1 MIYIIKLN
9 FIETDKRSINSMLWM
24 FKHLGFIWVK
34 LFFFCFWYSFYS
46 TSCVLCI
53 SLKNVNHKVSQ
64 VSVVV
69 KLIEN
74 LMNRTRLYPVI
85 LLKRLIKQLDKSI
98 LILPLARLMLQIF
111 SAVGE
116 SVKFPSNNQIKLLG
130 EGREI
135 YNDLWILEFQF
146 HLLL

>member
-1 MIYIIKLN
+1 M
-9 FIETDKRSINSMLWM
+9 
-24 FKHLGFIWVK
+24 
-34 LFFFCFWYSFYS
+34 
-46 TSCVLCI
+46 

-135 YNDLWILEFQF
+135 YNDL
-146 HLLL
+146 